1 MNFSRSFLRGVV
13 VLLVLYPGVVGV
25 AAAQANKG
33 DTFDQ
38 KAILESAEK
47 FFGETSEG
55 LAKTVEKA
63 FKDQGRPLGYIAGTE
78 FSGAVVVGVRYGE
91 GVLHR
96 KGGRKHKVY
105 WQGPSVGLDIGG
117 DASRVFSLVY
127 HLKTVSQLFQRFPA
141 VDGSLYVFAGVG
153 LNYQKSGNIIIAPIR
168 SGVGLR
174 AGINLGYIHY
184 TRKKSWLP
192 L

>member
-1 MNFSRSFLRGVV
+1 MNSLRPFLRAMAGA
-13 VLLVLYPGVVGV
+13 LVLISCVSGF
-25 AAAQANKG
+25 AAAQENKA

-96 KGGRKHKVY
+96 KGGKTHKVY
-105 WQGPSVGLDIGG
+105 WQGPSVGLDLGG

-127 HLKTVSQLFQRFPA
+127 QLKTVAQLFQRFPA

-153 LNYQKSGNIIIAPIR
+153 LNYQRSGNIVIAPIR

-174 AGINLGYIHY
+174 AGISLGYTHY